1 MSDHHPEPH
10 AADVHGHDGGPG
22 HQHPHTHDHLHDHS
36 RTRGPEAGPTSRL
49 WQGLVHAVRPHSHD
63 HADSVDNAL
72 VTSAAG
78 IRATKV
84 SLVVLAVTALLQ
96 VAVFAVSGSVALLAD
111 TIHNVSDAF
120 TSVPLWIAF
129 VLLRRP
135 PSRRFTYGLGRVE
148 DLAGIVIVIVIAG
161 SAVLVAWESL
171 QAFAD
176 PRAYGNVWLVAL
188 AGVIGFLGN
197 EAVAVYRIRVGRRI
211 GSAAL
216 VADGNHA
223 RTDGVTSLG
232 VLASAVAVWLGFPLA
247 DPVIGLVIAAAILVI
262 LVGAARDVL
271 RRLLDAVD
279 PALVDD
285 AAAALAAVPGVRS
298 VDAVRM
304 RWTGHRIRAEADVG
318 VDAHLDVATAH
329 GIAEH
334 ARHELLHA
342 VKGLD
347 DVTVHVG
354 PAFVPG
360 AADPHQLTDHHRVLP
375 DARW

>member
-1 MSDHHPEPH
+1 MS
-10 AADVHGHDGGPG
+10 HD
-22 HQHPHTHDHLHDHS
+22 HPHEHHHAPTEQHVSPARRAWAALIH
-36 RTRGPEAGPTSRL
+36 AG
-49 WQGLVHAVRPHSHD
+49 RPHSHD
-63 HADSVDNAL
+63 HADSIDDAL

-84 SLVVLAVTALLQ
+84 SLVVLAVTAGLQ
-96 VAVFAVSGSVALLAD
+96 IVIFLISGSVALLAD

-120 TSVPLWIAF
+120 TSIPLWIAF

-148 DLAGIVIVIVIAG
+148 DLAGIIIVLFIAG
-161 SAVLVAWESL
+161 SAALAGWQSL

-176 PRAYGNVWLVAL
+176 PRGYDNVLLVAA
-188 AGVIGFLGN
+188 AGLIGFIGN
-197 EAVAVYRIRVGRRI
+197 EAVAVYRIRTGRRI

-223 RTDGVTSLG
+223 RTDGFTSLG
-232 VLASAVAVWLGFPLA
+232 VLLSAVGVGLGFPLA
-247 DPVIGLVIAAAILVI
+247 DPLVGIAITVAILVI

-279 PALVDD
+279 PAMVDH
-285 AAAALAAVPGVRS
+285 AETVLAAVPGVVG

-304 RWTGHRIRAEADVG
+304 RWTGHRVRAEADIT
-318 VDAHLDVATAH
+318 VDPGLDVLAGH
-329 GIAEH
+329 DVAEQ

-347 DVTVHVG
+347 DVTIHVG
-354 PAFVPG
+354 PAHD
-360 AADPHQLTDHHRVLP
+360 ADAGQPDQPHALTQHHRPNLGTG
-375 DARW
+375 

>member
-1 MSDHHPEPH
+1 MHDHDHGH
-10 AADVHGHDGGPG
+10 GHGHDHGHDDHGHGGGPV
-22 HQHPHTHDHLHDHS
+22 
-36 RTRGPEAGPTSRL
+36 ARL
-49 WQGLVHAVRPHSHD
+49 WRGVAHAARPHSHD

-78 IRATKV
+78 IRATKI

-96 VAVFAVSGSVALLAD
+96 LVVFAVSGSVALLAD
-111 TIHNVSDAF
+111 TIHNISDAF

-148 DLAGIVIVIVIAG
+148 DLAGIVIVLFIAA

-171 QAFAD
+171 QAFAG
-176 PRAYGNVWLVAL
+176 PRAYDNVGLVAV

-197 EAVAVYRIRVGRRI
+197 EAIAVYRIRVGRRI

-223 RTDGVTSLG
+223 RTDGITSLG
-232 VLASAVAVWLGFPLA
+232 VLASAVAVWLGLPLA

-262 LVGAARDVL
+262 LVSAARDVL

-279 PALVDD
+279 PALVDE
-285 AAAALAAVPGVRS
+285 AEAALAAVPGVRS
-298 VDAVRM
+298 VDGVRM
-304 RWTGHRIRAEADVG
+304 RWTGHRIRAEADLG
-318 VDAHLDVATAH
+318 VDAHLDVAAAH
-329 GIAEH
+329 TIAEE
-334 ARHELLHA
+334 ARHRLLHA

-354 PAFVPG
+354 PALAPG
-360 AADPHQLTDHHRVLP
+360 VADPHGLTDHHRVVAPP
-375 DARW
+375 DRER

>member
-1 MSDHHPEPH
+1 MREDAVSPH
-10 AADVHGHDGGPG
+10 AHAPAPGP
-22 HQHPHTHDHLHDHS
+22 LA
-36 RTRGPEAGPTSRL
+36 RAWAGLT
-49 WQGLVHAVRPHSHD
+49 HAVRPHSHD
-63 HADSVDNAL
+63 HADSVDDAL

-78 IRATKV
+78 IRATKI
-84 SLVVLAVTALLQ
+84 SLVVLTVTALLQ
-96 VAVFAVSGSVALLAD
+96 VVVFLLSGSVALLAD

-120 TSVPLWIAF
+120 TSIPLWIAF

-148 DLAGIVIVIVIAG
+148 DLAGIIIVLFILA
-161 SAVLVAWESL
+161 SAVVVGWESV

-176 PRAYGNVWLVAL
+176 PRGYDNVLLVGL
-188 AGVIGFLGN
+188 AGVIGFIGN

-223 RTDGVTSLG
+223 RTDGFTSLG
-232 VLASAVAVWLGFPLA
+232 VVLSAIGIWAGFPLA
-247 DPVIGLVIAAAILVI
+247 DPLVGLAITAAILVI

-279 PALVDD
+279 PEMVDG
-285 AAAALAAVPGVRS
+285 AEQTLRGVTGVVG

-304 RWTGHRIRAEADVG
+304 RWTGHRVRAEADIT
-318 VDAHLDVATAH
+318 VDPAMDVRTAHDVA
-329 GIAEH
+329 ER
-334 ARHELLHA
+334 ARHELLHT

-354 PAFVPG
+354 PASEGHDGHEAHDGHDASDGHAAGPHALTEHHRGAG
-360 AADPHQLTDHHRVLP
+360 AAAGSRPHDPHR
-375 DARW
+375 

>member
-1 MSDHHPEPH
+1 MSDHGHEDHDH
-10 AADVHGHDGGPG
+10 AAS
-22 HQHPHTHDHLHDHS
+22 HDH
-36 RTRGPEAGPTSRL
+36 RPAGAARL
-49 WQGLVHAVRPHSHD
+49 RAGIAHLFRPHSHD
-63 HADSVDNAL
+63 HADSVDSAL

-78 IRATKV
+78 IRATKI

-96 VAVFAVSGSVALLAD
+96 VVVFLLSGSVALLAD

-148 DLAGIVIVIVIAG
+148 DLAGIVIVLFIAA
-161 SAVLVAWESL
+161 SAVLVGYESL

-176 PRAYGNVWLVAL
+176 PRAYDNVWLVAL

-223 RTDGVTSLG
+223 RTDGITSLG

-247 DPVIGLVIAAAILVI
+247 DPVIGLLIAGAILLI

-279 PALVDD
+279 PAMVDS
-285 AAAALAAVPGVRS
+285 AEAVLAAVPGVLA
-298 VDAVRM
+298 VDGVRM
-304 RWTGHRIRAEADVG
+304 RWTGHRIRAEADIG
-318 VDAHLDVATAH
+318 VDSRLDVASAH
-329 GIAEH
+329 DIAEE
-334 ARHELLHA
+334 ARHQLMHS

-354 PAFVPG
+354 PAHSHR
-360 AADPHQLTDHHRVLP
+360 ATDPHGLTEHHRVVSPP
-375 DARW
+375 DGSR